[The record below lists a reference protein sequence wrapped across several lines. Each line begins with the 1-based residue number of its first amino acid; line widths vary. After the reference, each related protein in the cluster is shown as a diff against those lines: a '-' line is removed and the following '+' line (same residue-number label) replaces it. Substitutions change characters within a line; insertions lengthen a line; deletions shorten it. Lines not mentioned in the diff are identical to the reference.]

1 MHSLILKLYAISKF
15 LVHAMFV
22 PIGGVWNE
30 CMTSNF
36 YIITNLSELII
47 YGRLMV
53 RVQCPDLV
61 MNMEA
66 QVQLHWIII

>member
-1 MHSLILKLYAISKF
+1 
-15 LVHAMFV
+15 MFV